1 MVSLGLSWFSVS
13 YGISRVSMIVAQ
25 KWIQSHKKSAKQ
37 IREEKNVEEKK
48 KLQIDKCE
56 RAYHK

>member
-13 YGISRVSMIVAQ
+13 YGISRFSMIVAQ

-37 IREEKNVEEKK
+37 IREKKNVEEKK
-48 KLQIDKCE
+48 ITD
-56 RAYHK
+56 R